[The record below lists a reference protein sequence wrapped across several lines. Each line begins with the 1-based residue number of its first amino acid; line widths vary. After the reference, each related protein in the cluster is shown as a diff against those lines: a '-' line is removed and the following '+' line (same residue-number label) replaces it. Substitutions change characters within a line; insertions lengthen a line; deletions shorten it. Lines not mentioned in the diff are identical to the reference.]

1 METATPPFA
10 LLPGQPE
17 PFTHVLQD
25 GYLEP
30 GLYEALRSSFPE
42 CPPGSGPTGYNY
54 FWGDP
59 EYEQLL
65 QGSEAWRT
73 FFHRFHS
80 QAFVDY
86 VRAQFREVIERE
98 CVVDLSRARYVPYQE
113 SRADKEQP
121 RLARVEHA
129 PDELFVRLDVAQ
141 ARKGYD
147 RGAHLDHRRRVATM
161 LIYFCDADE
170 IGMVGGDLRL
180 HRGASGDVA
189 EVIRPRHNRMAM
201 FPCHNASW
209 HSVSPITA
217 QQGPRNF
224 VQISL
229 SSSIDLWEP
238 LAASPVARATA
249 GLRALAQRAAKVF
262 G

>member
-1 METATPPFA
+1 MPQPAFELAPVLAQPF
-10 LLPGQPE
+10 P
-17 PFTHVLQD
+17 HVLRD

-30 GLYEALRSSFPE
+30 ELYDALVASFPE

-59 EYEQLL
+59 EYERLL
-65 QGSEAWRT
+65 EGSEAWRT

-80 QAFVDY
+80 QAFVDH
-86 VRAQFREVIERE
+86 VLAQFHDVISRE

-129 PDELFVRLDVAQ
+129 PDELWVRVDVAQ
-141 ARKGYD
+141 ARSGYD
-147 RGAHLDHRRRVATM
+147 RGPHLDHRRRVATL

-170 IGMVGGDLRL
+170 IRMEGGDLCL
-180 HRGASGDVA
+180 HAGDGGPAA

-201 FPCHNASW
+201 FACNNASW

-217 QQGPRNF
+217 QAGPRNF

-238 LAASPVARATA
+238 LGVSRLTRVTA
-249 GLRALAQRAAKVF
+249 GLRHLAARAGKVF

>member
-1 METATPPFA
+1 MTLSTQPFRIAPVATDPFPHVME
-10 LLPGQPE
+10 
-17 PFTHVLQD
+17 D

-30 GLYEALRSSFPE
+30 DLYAALASSFPV
-42 CPPGSGPTGYNY
+42 CPPSSGPTGYNY

-59 EYEQLL
+59 EYDVLL
-65 QGSEAWRT
+65 ESSEAWRT

-86 VRAQFREVIERE
+86 VLAQFPDIYRNES
-98 CVVDLSRARYVPYQE
+98 VVDLSSARYVPYQE

-121 RLARVEHA
+121 RIANIVHA
-129 PDELFVRLDVAQ
+129 PDELWVRVDVAQ

-147 RGAHLDHRRRVATM
+147 RGPHLDHRRRAATM

-170 IGMVGGDLRL
+170 IEMVGGDLRL
-180 HRGASGDVA
+180 HRGESGEAVQ
-189 EVIRPRHNRMAM
+189 VYRPRHNRMAM

-209 HSVSPITA
+209 HSVSPITSQA
-217 QQGPRNF
+217 GPRNF

-229 SSSIDLWEP
+229 SSSIDLWKP
-238 LAASPVARATA
+238 LTGSPVARASA
-249 GLRALAQRAAKVF
+249 GIRSIATRAFKIFR
-262 G
+262 